1 MSDRG
6 FWDDNLQALQQNY
19 WESWSRISRKAL
31 GTETP
36 LQKNP
41 WEMAQE
47 HWWQAVSPAAPEIAK
62 AFMGRMMDQGK
73 QFFRMAELFAG
84 SQQPGDAAPDST
96 EVLDRISASLGAA
109 GGEGAA
115 SESSERLYK
124 MMGFWVLPLD
134 TWQRMASLLSIL
146 PGDLFR
152 NVLQNG
158 AESAT
163 ERLFSVPGLGYSQQ
177 EQAHLQELMRLIRGY
192 QRALHEYSQFFSGIG
207 SESVER
213 LRETFRRKAVNGEVT
228 DSARTL
234 YDTWVRT
241 CEAVYGEHVMTPDFA
256 GVNGQLVNAAM
267 AVKHHV
273 GMMVDEKLGSLNL
286 PTRRELR
293 TLQSRIQE
301 NRRENKRLRSEL
313 EVLKEQVANLTS
325 VKSVRRAVP
334 AGTRRKTVPKQKS
347 GVES

>member
-1 MSDRG
+1 M
-6 FWDDNLQALQQNY
+6 
-19 WESWSRISRKAL
+19 
-31 GTETP
+31 
-36 LQKNP
+36 
-41 WEMAQE
+41 
-47 HWWQAVSPAAPEIAK
+47 
-62 AFMGRMMDQGK
+62 
-73 QFFRMAELFAG
+73 
-84 SQQPGDAAPDST
+84 
-96 EVLDRISASLGAA
+96 
-109 GGEGAA
+109 
-115 SESSERLYK
+115 
-124 MMGFWVLPLD
+124 
-134 TWQRMASLLSIL
+134 
-146 PGDLFR
+146 
-152 NVLQNG
+152 
-158 AESAT
+158 
-163 ERLFSVPGLGYSQQ
+163 
-177 EQAHLQELMRLIRGY
+177 IRGY